1 MKNRP
6 GEKIKLMTVD
16 QLLKVPEGE
25 LSEQIPV
32 DDIREFANHPFKV
45 LNDDK
50 MRELI
55 ESILANGILTPVIVR
70 VCDDGKYEMISGH
83 RRLFAARA
91 IGLDTIPAIVKEMN
105 DDQATIAMVDSNLQ
119 REKILHS
126 EKAFAYKMRY
136 QAMRHQG
143 KRAVVDPG
151 DIDMPLY
158 GQRTSSQLGTKLRA
172 DEELALQVGESRNQ
186 VHRYLRL
193 TELIPEL
200 LDLID
205 KDRIAIMTGVDISYL
220 KADVQKWIYQY
231 VKENGVVKS
240 YQVTALRQYIENV
253 DHYTQSEVISV
264 LNENLPGRLPSHRVA
279 FSGKQLKKYFPAYY
293 TADEM
298 EKVIVSLLEKWKH
311 EQEKNGG
318 F

>member
-32 DDIREFANHPFKV
+32 DDIREFENHPFKV
-45 LNDDK
+45 MDDEK
-50 MRELI
+50 MKELV
-55 ESILANGILTPVIVR
+55 ESILENGILTPVIVR
-70 VCDDGKYEMISGH
+70 NTADDKYEMISGH
-83 RRLFAARA
+83 RRLFAARE
-91 IGLDTIPAIVKEMN
+91 IGLETIPAVVRDMT

-119 REKILHS
+119 REKLLPS

-136 QAMRHQG
+136 DAMRHQG
-143 KRAVVDPG
+143 RRTD
-151 DIDMPLY
+151 
-158 GQRTSSQLGTKLRA
+158 RTSSQVDKKLWA
-172 DEELALQVGESRNQ
+172 DKALAEQVGESAAQ
-186 VHRYLRL
+186 IHRFIRL

-200 LDLID
+200 LELVD
-205 KDRIAIMTGVDISYL
+205 KERVALMTAVDISYL
-220 KADVQKWIYQY
+220 DRTIQKWIYQY
-231 VKENGVVKS
+231 IKDNGVVKS
-240 YQVTALRQYIENV
+240 YQISALRYFLEDTKKV
-253 DHYTQSEVISV
+253 TQSEVISV

-298 EKVIVSLLEKWKH
+298 EKVIVSLLEKWKK

-318 F
+318 H

>member
-32 DDIREFANHPFKV
+32 DDIREFENHPFKV
-45 LNDDK
+45 LDDEK
-50 MRELI
+50 MKELV
-55 ESILANGILTPVIVR
+55 ESILENGILTPVIVR
-70 VCDDGKYEMISGH
+70 NTADDKYEMISGH
-83 RRLFAARA
+83 RRLFAARE
-91 IGLDTIPAIVKEMN
+91 IGLETIPAVVRDMT

-119 REKILHS
+119 REKLLPS

-136 QAMRHQG
+136 EAMRHQG
-143 KRAVVDPG
+143 KRG
-151 DIDMPLY
+151 N
-158 GQRTSSQLGTKLRA
+158 RTSYQVDTKLRA
-172 DEELALQVGESRNQ
+172 DKALAEQVGESSAQ
-186 VHRYLRL
+186 IHRFIRL

-200 LDLID
+200 LELVD
-205 KDRIAIMTGVDISYL
+205 KERVALMTAVDISYL
-220 KADVQKWIYQY
+220 DCTIQKWIYQY
-231 VKENGVVKS
+231 IKDNGVVKT
-240 YQVTALRQYIENV
+240 YQISALRYFLEDTKKV
-253 DHYTQSEVISV
+253 TQSEVISV

-298 EKVIVSLLEKWKH
+298 EKVIVSLLEKWKK

-318 F
+318 H

>member
-6 GEKIKLMTVD
+6 GEKIKLMSVD
-16 QLLKVPEGE
+16 QLLGVPAGE
-25 LSEQIPV
+25 VAEQIPV

-55 ESILANGILTPVIVR
+55 ESILTNGILTPVIVR

-83 RRLFAARA
+83 RRLFATRA
-91 IGLDTIPAIVKEMN
+91 IGLETIPAIVKELN

-119 REKILHS
+119 RDKILPS

-136 QAMRHQG
+136 EAMRHQG
-143 KRAVVDPG
+143 KKDS
-151 DIDMPLY
+151 
-158 GQRTSSQLGTKLRA
+158 RTSYQLDTKLRA
-172 DEELALQVGESRNQ
+172 DKELAQQVGESSAQ
-186 VHRYLRL
+186 IHRFIRL

-200 LDLID
+200 LDLVD
-205 KDRIAIMTGVDISYL
+205 KERVALMTAVDISYL
-220 KADVQKWIYQY
+220 ELNVQKWIYQY
-231 VKENGVVKS
+231 IKDNGVVKS
-240 YQVTALRQYIENV
+240 YQISALRYFIEDAEKV
-253 DHYTQSEVISV
+253 TQADVINV

-298 EKVIVSLLEKWKH
+298 EKVIVSLLEKWKR